1 MILKLQII
9 NGKNPIKSPI
19 QNNLFLIIFFCIM
32 KGEIARNGTQ
42 VKNVLNIN
50 AIPIQAQQKK

>member
-1 MILKLQII
+1 
-9 NGKNPIKSPI
+9 
-19 QNNLFLIIFFCIM
+19 M

-50 AIPIQAQQKK
+50 AIPIQAPKKNNENLF